1 MRILSVLLNSLNKFM
16 TIICNKVTWY
26 SKLIA
31 AIVLAGA
38 VWLGMY
44 FYAEFKKVGEIN
56 SGLQMVDTNASDWKE
71 YSNSIYG
78 FKMEFID
85 SWKGFAVDTT
95 VWNGRLID
103 GDKAYSGPLL
113 VFKNPNT
120 TPAQSWQNIPIM
132 VFTHDV
138 WDMVV
143 QEKVVVSAAPI
154 GPSKVG
160 ENSNYVFATPPR
172 WYGFTDAIGFE
183 EAVEIVKTFKSFEV
197 TDQTKGWNTYTNE
210 KYRFELKYPADSLYK
225 PDETLGEI
233 SFVKKDSGN
242 VETVHRGVSVTLP
255 LIKGDNPNIAET
267 SGPLLWIESGVRDT
281 TDCKSTRLGVSLNN
295 STLLNG
301 IKFMNGFEIDNKG
314 LGIGDDTGS
323 KNYNYGYAV
332 VHQNLCYQ
340 INFTFSA
347 NKIDDNLKN
356 KRETLFKQIL
366 FTFKFTK

>member
-1 MRILSVLLNSLNKFM
+1 M
-16 TIICNKVTWY
+16 TIIWNKVTWY
-26 SKLIA
+26 SKLLA
-31 AIVLAGA
+31 VIVLAGA

-44 FYAEFKKVGEIN
+44 FYVEFKKVGEIN
-56 SGLQMVDTNASDWKE
+56 SDLQMVDTNASDWKK

-197 TDQTKGWNTYTNE
+197 SDQTSGWKTYKNE
-210 KYRFELKYPADSLYK
+210 GY
-225 PDETLGEI
+225 
-233 SFVKKDSGN
+233 
-242 VETVHRGVSVTLP
+242 
-255 LIKGDNPNIAET
+255 
-267 SGPLLWIESGVRDT
+267 
-281 TDCKSTRLGVSLNN
+281 
-295 STLLNG
+295 
-301 IKFMNGFEIDNKG
+301 GFEIEVP
-314 LGIGDDTGS
+314 IEW
-323 KNYNYGYAV
+323 
-332 VHQNLCYQ
+332 
-340 INFTFSA
+340 
-347 NKIDDNLKN
+347 KIDDMLTKTVCCLNLFSSAEPYKDDMLKGTVTKIQFQHIFN
-356 KRETLFKQIL
+356 TKTSSKEQFIQKGLEDKGLETLIINKDSVVEIENNNGLKIL
-366 FTFKFTK
+366 GFSSGISSHTYFIAKKSDFSEGLLVFVWGEEGPEVKSIISSFKFTK